1 MKMKTLK
8 ELQPLIINWVMYKN
22 LLNTEDTSKQRLK
35 LIEECGEL
43 SKAILNNDVKKQK
56 ESIGDIFVILVMMA
70 NQKKATLHT
79 DFKEMSSSTYLEYF
93 ELFLHIQIVD
103 RLLFS
108 VGYLLDIANKL
119 NLNLTQ
125 CANITY
131 NKIKDLN

>member
-1 MKMKTLK
+1 MKHRIEAYVKLW
-8 ELQPLIINWVMYKN
+8 ENRCYKN
-22 LLNTEDTSKQRLK
+22 GIPDEADDILESLGKVPSYRR
-35 LIEECGEL
+35 IA
-43 SKAILNNDVKKQK
+43 KAILNNDVKKQK

-70 NQKKATLHT
+70 NQKKTTLHT
-79 DFKEMSSSTYLEYF
+79 DLKEMSSSTYLEYF

-103 RLLFS
+103 RLFFS

-119 NLNLTQ
+119 NLNLTE